1 MTTVYCAKWV
11 LPISSPPINDGAIA
25 IIDDR
30 VAAVGT
36 REELL
41 RRFTDCEV
49 KHLGDSAILPGFINS
64 HSHLELTAM
73 RGFLDDQEKNFFA
86 WLRKLT
92 LARLQMTPE
101 DLYVSAAW
109 GACEAVRA
117 GVTCLG
123 DSSDSAATTIR
134 ALNDV
139 GLRAV
144 VFQESFG
151 PDPSLAEENFKK
163 LQEKVVGLR
172 RLETAL
178 VRAGVSPHA
187 PYTVCGPQLRMI
199 AAFAVSEQLPLM
211 MHAAESQAEEML
223 VRDGSGVFADG
234 LQKRSIAW
242 QAPGVSTVRYL
253 EENDIL
259 KTQPLLAHCINVD
272 SDDIQLLKEMGSR
285 IAHCPRSNAKLGHG
299 RAPLKEFLKQKLP
312 VGLGTDSVASNNSG
326 DVLSEARF
334 AILTARNSSSAE
346 ESEMLT
352 ATAGLQLATSGGASA
367 LSMRGKTGE
376 LREGL
381 QADFVAVSLNGTHQ
395 LPSYDLE
402 VTLLFSSSGSDVKLT
417 VVNGKEVFVDGL
429 VTTVDETG
437 LREEL
442 EKIAIRLG
450 S

>member
-11 LPISSPPINDGAIA
+11 LPISSPPIHDGAIA
-25 IIDDR
+25 ITDDR
-30 VAAVGT
+30 FAAVGT

-117 GVTCLG
+117 GVTCFG

-151 PDPSLAEENFKK
+151 PDPSLAEDNFKK
-163 LQEKVVGLR
+163 LQEKVVELR

-187 PYTVCGPQLRMI
+187 PYTVCGQQLRMI

-223 VRDGSGVFADG
+223 VRDGSGVFAYG

-242 QAPGVSTVRYL
+242 QVPGVSTVRYL

-259 KTQPLLAHCINVD
+259 RTQPLLAHCINVD
-272 SDDIQLLKEMGSR
+272 SDDIQLLKETGSR

-299 RAPLKEFLKQKLP
+299 RAPLKEFLIQKLP

-346 ESEMLT
+346 ESDMLT
-352 ATAGLQLATSGGASA
+352 ATAGLQLATTGGASA
-367 LSMRGKTGE
+367 LSTRGKTGE

-395 LPSYDLE
+395 LPSYDPE
-402 VTLLFSSSGSDVKLT
+402 VTLLFSSTGSDVKLT
-417 VVNGKEVFVDGL
+417 VVNGKEVFVAGR